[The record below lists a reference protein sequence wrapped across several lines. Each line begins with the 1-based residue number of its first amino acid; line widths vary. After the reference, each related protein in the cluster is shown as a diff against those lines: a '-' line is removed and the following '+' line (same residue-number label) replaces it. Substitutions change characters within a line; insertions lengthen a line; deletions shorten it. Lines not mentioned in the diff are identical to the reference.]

1 MKIKKISF
9 EYEYKKLGDLKV
21 GDEVLGPD
29 GEKFP
34 ILEIHKNGVKD
45 IYRITLDDGRYFD
58 TSETHLSTVHFRNS
72 HVRPGKKVYDTVS
85 TKYIKDH
92 LEKYIFEIPTD
103 ETFSWKELDYPQF
116 IEMLPLH
123 EYEPIDEEFIIPD
136 TLKDPK
142 KVYIKKVEK
151 LEKQEECWCLA
162 LGYPWGLYV
171 TEKGIITHNSLLTNL
186 CMSYEIVLFGLMR
199 EPFRVLG
206 HSAMT
211 SYCVALCSYSLGK
224 AWDLLGTPFEQFI
237 EQSPAFEKVPR
248 RDDVVNSTKLDPGCT
263 KIYYSTAGRGSARM
277 LFRNNLQLKMMST
290 EGHLLGNAQ
299 PMYSKIMKADGTYY
313 EMKDVKIGDKIK
325 SPTEG
330 ETEVIGIFPQGERDI
345 FEIELD
351 DGRKVRSSDNHL
363 WKVAVDKNKKGEW
376 NWQVVN
382 TLQLIE
388 WLKKGKDIE
397 IYDESNAPEVKLG

>member
-1 MKIKKISF
+1 MRIKNISYS
-9 EYEYKKLGDLKV
+9 YEYKKLKDFKEGDY
-21 GDEVLGPD
+21 VLSVD
-29 GEKFP
+29 GEKASVLG
-34 ILEIHKNGVKD
+34 IQKNGERDVYEIK
-45 IYRITLDDGRYFD
+45 LSDGRTFR
-58 TSETHLSTVHFRNS
+58 TSETHVSTVHFRNS
-72 HVRPGKKVYDTVS
+72 PTRPGKKVYDVLT

-92 LEKYIFEIPTD
+92 LGKYNFEILTD
-103 ETFSWKELDYPQF
+103 DTFKLRDMDF
-116 IEMLPLH
+116 IQHLEALPVH
-123 EYEPIDEEFIIPD
+123 EYEPVDPEFIIPD
-136 TLKDPK
+136 EKHPEK
-142 KVYIKKVEK
+142 IYIESIEKVGS
-151 LEKQEECWCLA
+151 EECWCLN
-162 LGYPWGLYV
+162 LNDPMGLYV

-248 RDDVVNSTKLDPGCT
+248 RDDVVNSTKLDSGCT

-313 EMKDVKIGDKIK
+313 EMKDVQLGDKIK

-363 WKVAVDKNKKGEW
+363 WKVAIDKNEKGKW

-382 TLQLIE
+382 TLQLLD
-388 WLKKGKDIE
+388 WLKEGKEIE
-397 IYDESNAPEVKLG
+397 IYDESNAEEVKL